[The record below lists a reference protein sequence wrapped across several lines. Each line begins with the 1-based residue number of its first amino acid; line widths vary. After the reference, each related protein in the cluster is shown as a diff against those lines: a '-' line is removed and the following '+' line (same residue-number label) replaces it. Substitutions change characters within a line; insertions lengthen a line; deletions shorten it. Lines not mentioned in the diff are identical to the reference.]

1 MTKLQAEN
9 CELKWELK
17 FLRKQLKN
25 SSLAIEGYEFKINK
39 LMGHNYTKDDI
50 ILELENKKDLH
61 EVELLLKP
69 LGYTCVKKNKHDI
82 IWACK

>member
-9 CELKWELK
+9 CQLKWELK

-39 LMGHNYTKDDI
+39 LMGHNYIKDDI
-50 ILELENKKDLH
+50 ILELENKIIDLKNQIK
-61 EVELLLKP
+61 VL
-69 LGYTCVKKNKHDI
+69 KNK
-82 IWACK
+82 K